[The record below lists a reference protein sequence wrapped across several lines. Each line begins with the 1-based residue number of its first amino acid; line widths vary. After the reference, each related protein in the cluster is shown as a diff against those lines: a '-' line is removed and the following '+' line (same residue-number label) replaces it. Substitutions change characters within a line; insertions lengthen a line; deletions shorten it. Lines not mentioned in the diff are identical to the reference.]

1 MSVSATSPET
11 NGDSLVKTLF
21 SSAECAADPYPTY
34 HRLREISPVFQ
45 SSLGH
50 WVITGHAE
58 TDAALRSPAVGKD
71 IRSFIQAQGTPDWE
85 SHPSYT
91 RVLDHLIWANPPKH
105 TRQRRLISKG
115 FSAQAVAKMEVK
127 VADFVE
133 ELLAPLASEGVHETN
148 ILASFAFPLPAA
160 VISELIGV
168 PRADWPGFQRLFRDV
183 TLAMEP
189 RPTAEQLAKADT
201 AALAINEYFDSLIEI
216 RRAHPED
223 DLISALLQAE
233 DDGDRLTHS
242 ELMSLVQFL
251 FGAGFESTTNLIG
264 NGLLALL
271 RHPDQ
276 MRALRRDPSLIPGAV
291 EELLRYDAS
300 VQLTP
305 RSAVTDTVIGDVEV
319 PAGASIIAVLGAAN
333 RDPLR
338 YRDPDALDVQRTGIK
353 PLSFGSGIHFCLG
366 APLARIE
373 GSMAISGLIRHFD
386 KIELAAEPIWKSSL
400 VLHGLE
406 ELKVELTP
414 NSA

>member
-1 MSVSATSPET
+1 MSQKTE
-11 NGDSLVKTLF
+11 GDVLVGQLF
-21 SSAECAADPYPTY
+21 SSAQCAADPYPTY
-34 HRLREISPVFQ
+34 RQLREISPVFQ

-58 TDAALRSPAVGKD
+58 TESVLRDPTVGKD
-71 IRSFIQAQGTPDWE
+71 FRSFIQAQGTQDWE

-91 RVLDHLIWANPPKH
+91 RVLDHLIWANPPEH

-115 FSAQAVAKMEVK
+115 FSAQAIAQMEPK
-127 VADFVE
+127 VEDLVE
-133 ELLAPLASEGVHETN
+133 ELLEPISSKGPHESD
-148 ILASFAFPLPAA
+148 ILSAFAFPLPAA

-189 RPTAEQLAKADT
+189 RPTAEQLDIADS
-201 AALAINEYFDSLIEI
+201 AALEINDYFGWLIET
-216 RRAHPED
+216 RRARPEN
-223 DLISALLQAE
+223 DLISTLLQAE
-233 DDGDRLTHS
+233 DSGDKLTHS

-264 NGLLALL
+264 NGLLGLIE
-271 RHPDQ
+271 HPDQ
-276 MRALRRDPSLIPGAV
+276 LHKLRRDPSLIPGAV

-305 RSAVTDTVIGDVEV
+305 RAAFEDTVIGGVEV

-338 YRDPDALDVQRTGIK
+338 YPDPDKLKIDRTGVK

-366 APLARIE
+366 AALARIE
-373 GSMAISGLIRHFD
+373 GKMAFSGLIRHFSG
-386 KIELAAEPIWKSSL
+386 IELAAEPVWKSSL

-406 ELKVELTP
+406 ELKVQVTP
-414 NSA
+414 AA